1 MLQFCCYSSVQ
12 NKGKQKNTMQ
22 GGVKWIEYSSV
33 FLTMRNLKYAV
44 AQAHFESS
52 LEKKQA
58 SLSGVPRRVG
68 KRWLRVGV
76 GSLGSLGEERK
87 GWKTSATLGVCCEL
101 AFEEALSQPFFLFLP
116 KG

>member
-1 MLQFCCYSSVQ
+1 
-12 NKGKQKNTMQ
+12 MQ
-22 GGVKWIEYSSV
+22 GGVKWIEYRTV

-58 SLSGVPRRVG
+58 FLSGVPRRVG

-76 GSLGSLGEERK
+76 DSLGSQLPWGGEER
-87 GWKTSATLGVCCEL
+87 LEDICHFRIL
-101 AFEEALSQPFFLFLP
+101 L
-116 KG
+116 